1 MEQVSLAMLC
11 NSRRASRQRKIVFL
25 RNVLLVL
32 HFAELLKKNAINV
45 YIRFNALGEMQIAVD
60 DTHGLPQ
67 HEFLTTLCWKLATEV
82 RLHMNTC
89 QLLRNPGLLKWAD
102 GRWISETK
110 QTMWSMRRCLILAT
124 GCSNKIIIYKIIREE
139 KSILILSLNSRLWL
153 IRSPWNSYMVALVRW

>member
-67 HEFLTTLCWKLATEV
+67 HEFLTTLC
-82 RLHMNTC
+82 
-89 QLLRNPGLLKWAD
+89 
-102 GRWISETK
+102 
-110 QTMWSMRRCLILAT
+110 
-124 GCSNKIIIYKIIREE
+124 
-139 KSILILSLNSRLWL
+139 
-153 IRSPWNSYMVALVRW
+153 